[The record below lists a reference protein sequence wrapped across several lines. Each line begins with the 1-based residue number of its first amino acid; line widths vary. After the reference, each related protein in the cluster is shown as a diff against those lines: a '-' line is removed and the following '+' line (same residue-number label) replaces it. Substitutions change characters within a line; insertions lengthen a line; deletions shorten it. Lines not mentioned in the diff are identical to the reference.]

1 MMTEEERQRRKLWAV
16 WRLRDGRTWRQV
28 AAVVGLVVLSLA
40 VAAAYVVEPQ
50 SARDF
55 GDRLVLAVDAQAF
68 GPNLRHGERLYARA
82 GRALEI
88 GADSLAEELLRRSLR
103 AYARAGAGA
112 PGPRQEMAANDGLA
126 DTYLEL
132 GWRHLARGRGGRFG
146 LGRRPESLESAE
158 RVGTCVVGIAP
169 TRRRAQIN
177 EYIEELEA
185 VLERPIAGRC
195 PE

>member
-1 MMTEEERQRRKLWAV
+1 MLEEEKLRWRVAALRRLGDGELWQR
-16 WRLRDGRTWRQV
+16 V
-28 AAVVGLVVLSLA
+28 AAVVGLVLLSLA

-50 SARDF
+50 SPSDF
-55 GDRLVLAVDAQAF
+55 GDRLVLVVDAHAF

-88 GADSLAEELLRRSLR
+88 GADSLADDLLRRSLR

-112 PGPRQEMAANDGLA
+112 PGPREEMAANDGLA

-146 LGRRPESLESAE
+146 LGQRPESLESAE

-169 TRRRAQIN
+169 TRRRVQIN
-177 EYIEELEA
+177 EYVEELEA

>member
-1 MMTEEERQRRKLWAV
+1 MPEEEKQPWRVGALRRLGDGELW
-16 WRLRDGRTWRQV
+16 RRV

-40 VAAAYVVEPQ
+40 VATAYVVEPQ
-50 SARDF
+50 SPRDF
-55 GDRLVLAVDAQAF
+55 VDRLVLVVEAQAF

-88 GADSLAEELLRRSLR
+88 GADSLADDLLRRSQR
-103 AYARAGAGA
+103 AYGRASASA
-112 PGPRQEMAANDGLA
+112 PGPREELAANDGLA

-132 GWRHLARGRGGRFG
+132 GWRYLARGRGGRFG
-146 LGRRPESLESAE
+146 LGRRPESLDSAE

>member
-1 MMTEEERQRRKLWAV
+1 MQEEEKQPRKVAALRRLGDGQV
-16 WRLRDGRTWRQV
+16 WRSVG
-28 AAVVGLVVLSLA
+28 AVVGLVVLSLA

-50 SARDF
+50 SPRDF
-55 GDRLVLAVDAQAF
+55 GDRVALAVDGQAF
-68 GPNLRHGERLYARA
+68 GPNLRQGERLYARA

-88 GADSLAEELLRRSLR
+88 GADSLADDLLRRSRR
-103 AYARAGAGA
+103 AYGRASAGA
-112 PGPRQEMAANDGLA
+112 PGPREEMTANDGLA

-146 LGRRPESLESAE
+146 LGRRDESLESAE
-158 RVGTCVVGIAP
+158 RVGACVAGIAP
-169 TRRRAQIN
+169 TRRRVQIN

-185 VLERPIAGRC
+185 VLERPMAGRC

>member
-1 MMTEEERQRRKLWAV
+1 MTQQERRARNVGAFR
-16 WRLRDGRTWRQV
+16 RLRDGQVWRNV
-28 AAVVGLVVLSLA
+28 AAVGGLLVLSLA

-50 SARDF
+50 SPRDF
-55 GDRLVLAVDAQAF
+55 GDRLVLAVDGEAF
-68 GPNLRHGERLYARA
+68 GPNLRDAERLYGRA

-88 GADSLAEELLRRSLR
+88 GADSLADYLLRRSQR
-103 AYARAGAGA
+103 AYARASAGA
-112 PGPRQEMAANDGLA
+112 PGPREEMAANDGVS

-146 LGRRPESLESAE
+146 FGRSLEALNSAE
-158 RVGTCVVGIAP
+158 RVGACVVGIAP

-177 EYIEELEA
+177 EYVEELEA